1 MVAGGVLGSIVPA
14 LFLTFYI
21 LSSLKKL
28 CEGNGERKDLNE
40 ILSIAT
46 WAAVSSLIGVGLGFA
61 ANAIFPGVM
70 LAMGSPALV
79 GAVIGAIAPLAGFF
93 AFFCV
98 ITPLAEK
105 VNEYII
111 SPIVECFSSRGKEI
125 S

>member
-1 MVAGGVLGSIVPA
+1 MGSIVPA
-14 LFLTFYI
+14 LFLTFCI

-28 CEGNGERKDLNE
+28 CEGNGRREDLKE
-40 ILSIAT
+40 MFEVVVYTAT
-46 WAAVSSLIGVGLGFA
+46 NVLIGVGLGFA
-61 ANAIFPGVM
+61 ANAMFPGVM

-111 SPIVECFSSRGKEI
+111 SPIIEHFSSKKEEGGP
-125 S
+125 SFCCS